1 MKIPFVNRRGQ
12 ADDPPQVESRSYTDD
27 LVAQAFANATEP
39 QSAPGALAVVES
51 CTSLISTPLMVASVT
66 GYAISGGTLL
76 SMGRDL
82 LRLGNSVWMI
92 DLAPNGQVQLL
103 RASAFEVAGR
113 SSNPA
118 RWSYALE
125 IETPSGQ
132 TVKRTSPAAGVIHIM
147 GDTPPGR
154 SWRGNAPWQ
163 SAGLTSSAMAEIERG
178 VREES
183 RLPSGRV
190 WTAPDGASADQQLAM
205 ARTIGA
211 LKGGKQ
217 VVGET
222 VAKGLG
228 QGALAAPRSD
238 WTPVKVGQE
247 HTLATVGMR
256 ESMQASIASAYGVP
270 PLWFSPRATGT
281 AVRESKRLSF
291 LNATLPLS
299 KAIADE
305 LSLKLDTPISIG
317 WPNLANQSV
326 DIHLRSRGVLSL
338 VQAGVPSQDAL
349 IIAGLDGV
357 VIANQDDNDFR
368 IAPRIPPN
376 QYPQDTPDTPDP
388 EGRGST
394 LLLSHLVDGKVIKE
408 HAADSPC
415 DLCSSRTNGQTNG
428 QTNGRM
434 EYRNS

>member
-1 MKIPFVNRRGQ
+1 MRLPFLRRSSG
-12 ADDPPQVESRSYTDD
+12 ADQPQVEHRASYTDD

-66 GYAISGGTLL
+66 GFALSGGTLL

-82 LRLGNSVWMI
+82 LLRGNSVSLI
-92 DLAPNGQVQLL
+92 DVLPNGQVQLL
-103 RASAFEVAGR
+103 RASSFEVAGR
-113 SSNPA
+113 SANPA

-125 IETPSGQ
+125 FETPAGAI
-132 TVKRTSPAAGVIHIM
+132 KRNSPAAGVIHIM

-163 SAGLTSSAMAEIERG
+163 SAGLSSAAMAEIERG
-178 VREES
+178 VRDES
-183 RLPSGRV
+183 RIINGRIWV
-190 WTAPDGASADQQLAM
+190 SPDGATADQQTAM
-205 ARTIGA
+205 ARSIGSIR
-211 LKGGKQ
+211 GGKQ
-217 VVGET
+217 VVAET
-222 VAKGLG
+222 TAKGLG
-228 QGALAAPRSD
+228 QGALASPKAD
-238 WTPVKVGQE
+238 WLPVKVGMAHE
-247 HTLATVGMR
+247 LGNVGMR

-291 LNATLPLS
+291 LNATILLS

-317 WPNLANQSV
+317 WPNLADQSV

-338 VQAGVPSQDAL
+338 VQAGVSPQDSL
-349 IIAGLDGV
+349 LIAGLSGLV
-357 VIANQDDNDFR
+357 LANEDDDFR

-376 QYPQDTPDTPDP
+376 QYPRDTPHNPQDTPDP
-388 EGRGST
+388 EGRASD
-394 LLLSHLVDGKVIKE
+394 LVLRHLREGKVIKE

-415 DLCSSRTNGQTNG
+415 DLCLSRTNR

-434 EYRNS
+434 EYQHS